1 MVGALCGLKSTSAA
15 FRSFMAKKLDEM
27 NFVSST
33 ADPDAW
39 LPPAIESD
47 GSECCECVLCHV
59 DDVPAIG
66 LDPCSALEGLKGGT
80 VKFENDKIETPKM
93 CLGAKLQKKSMNGI
107 PCWAITS
114 EQHVKAAVDTVKA
127 SIEKS
132 ESNWLI
138 TKGGLEHP

>member
-59 DDVPAIG
+59 DDVLAISA
-66 LDPCSALEGLKGGT
+66 DPRLVLEGSKGGT

-93 CLGAKLQKKSMNGI
+93 HLGAKLQKKSTDGL

-114 EQHVKAAVDTVKA
+114 EEHIRAVVDAVKV
-127 SIEKS
+127 SIAEGK
-132 ESNWLI
+132 
-138 TKGGLEHP
+138 